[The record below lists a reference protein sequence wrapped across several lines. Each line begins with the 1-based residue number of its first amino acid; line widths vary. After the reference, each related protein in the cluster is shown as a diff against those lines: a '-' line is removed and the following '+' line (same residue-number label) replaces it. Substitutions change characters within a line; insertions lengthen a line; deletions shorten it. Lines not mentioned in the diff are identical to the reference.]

1 MPLVLGMLVAFAAI
15 GLAVGAATVAGAAA
29 HAILTNV
36 RKHHDIGEQPGESA
50 SLAPPPA
57 VAEPDEPTQED

>member
-1 MPLVLGMLVAFAAI
+1 M
-15 GLAVGAATVAGAAA
+15 GAATVAGAAA

-36 RKHHDIGEQPGESA
+36 RKHREIGEQAGESA

-57 VAEPDEPTQED
+57 VGESDITGKEQKP